1 MSARWTETTASAP
14 RLARMSGEP
23 QIDKEADIAAIFA
36 RLQHEV
42 RRGRSTSNGQST
54 QPVRR
59 APLASRAEAERVWAV
74 SAERPIEHPPDRRLR
89 RFLFAP
95 VKRALRK
102 LMRWYVEPVAAQ
114 QRSFNLTI
122 LSLIDELAERA
133 EADATRLER
142 RVQALEER
150 LGPERPGPN
159 K

>member
-1 MSARWTETTASAP
+1 MAD
-14 RLARMSGEP
+14 EP
-23 QIDKEADIAAIFA
+23 QIHKDADIAAIFA

-102 LMRWYVEPVAAQ
+102 FMRWYVEPVAAQ

>member
-1 MSARWTETTASAP
+1 MAD
-14 RLARMSGEP
+14 EP
-23 QIDKEADIAAIFA
+23 QIHKNADIAAIFE
-36 RLQHEV
+36 RLQHEL

-54 QPVRR
+54 RPVRR
-59 APLASRAEAERVWAV
+59 APLASRTEAERAWAV

-89 RFLFAP
+89 RFILAP

-150 LGPERPGPN
+150 LGPERPEPN

>member
-1 MSARWTETTASAP
+1 MAD
-14 RLARMSGEP
+14 EP
-23 QIDKEADIAAIFA
+23 QTDKEADIAAIFA

-42 RRGRSTSNGQST
+42 RRGRSTSNGQNT
-54 QPVRR
+54 QPARL
-59 APLASRAEAERVWAV
+59 APLASRAEAERAWAV

-89 RFLFAP
+89 RFVFAP
-95 VKRALRK
+95 VKHTLRR

-122 LSLIDELAERA
+122 LTLIDELAERA
-133 EADATRLER
+133 EAHVTRLER

-150 LGPERPGPN
+150 LGPEQPEPN